1 VETAKTDE
9 STEVTMN
16 IVAQHRITDPE
27 KFSSMDAKE
36 VAGGGPPGVQL
47 RQFFPPQDGSVAI
60 CLWEADSID
69 TLRDYL
75 DPATAGVTENTYFE
89 VDEERALGLR
99 EAAAA
104 RA

>member
-1 VETAKTDE
+1 
-9 STEVTMN
+9 MH
-16 IVAQHRITDPE
+16 IVAEHRITDPE
-27 KFSSMDAKE
+27 KFSSMDAE
-36 VAGGGPPGVQL
+36 QVGGGGPRGVQL

-89 VDEERALGLR
+89 VDEENAMGLP

-104 RA
+104 GA